1 MTDWHRLFGLV
12 LIDLFTN
19 SPFKVELELDL
30 STRKQLLD
38 VVVVRKDKG
47 EFSGKLP
54 DGLEDLSKH
63 NLITYKSLRE
73 PLDSW
78 ALEELIGYFVNY
90 RKQVV
95 EEREALPPSESFRLY
110 AVSTRFPK
118 KLSSEVEL
126 VPKSKG
132 IYQTCFGVRDI
143 KVIVLKDIPQEKHNA
158 LWNIFS
164 ADKQSGVYGSR
175 HYEKRSK
182 DISTVLDQ
190 IFTRYRMEGI
200 DMPYTMENF
209 KHDVAK
215 EYLPLLTPSER
226 LEGLSDDDLKEL
238 PIDKRLKGLS
248 PSEVVKSLPA
258 DEIAKN
264 LPTEV
269 RLKGMSIEEIK
280 TYLKQL
286 ESNPSENDKD

>member
-12 LIDLFTN
+12 LIDLFIN

-30 STRKQLLD
+30 SLRKQLLD

-47 EFSGKLP
+47 KFLGRLP
-54 DGLEDLSKH
+54 DGLADLAKH
-63 NLITYKSLRE
+63 NLITYKSLHE
-73 PLDSW
+73 PLDGW
-78 ALEELIGYFVNY
+78 VLEELIGYFVNY

-95 EEREALPPSESFRLY
+95 EEREPLPPKDIFRLY
-110 AVSTRFPK
+110 AVSTRFPQ
-118 KLSSEVEL
+118 KLSREVKL
-126 VPKSKG
+126 VPQSEG
-132 IYQTCFGVRDI
+132 IYQVYFGVRNI
-143 KVIVLKDIPQEKHNA
+143 NVIVLKEIPQKKHNA

-164 ADKQSGVYGSR
+164 ADKQSGLYGSR

-190 IFTRYRMEGI
+190 IFTRYRLEGI

-238 PIDKRLKGLS
+238 PLDKRLKGLS

-258 DEIAKN
+258 EEIAKS

-269 RLKGMSIEEIK
+269 RLKGMSVEEIEA
-280 TYLKQL
+280 YLEQIK
-286 ESNPSENDKD
+286 SKDSDR

>member
-12 LIDLFTN
+12 LIDLFTS
-19 SPFKVELELDL
+19 SPFEVELEIDL
-30 STRKQLLD
+30 SLRKQLLD
-38 VVVVRKDKG
+38 VAVVRKDKG
-47 EFSGKLP
+47 EFVGKLP
-54 DGLEDLSKH
+54 DGLDNLAKY
-63 NLITYKSLRE
+63 NLITYKSLHE

-78 ALEELIGYFVNY
+78 VLEELIGYFVNY

-95 EEREALPPSESFRLY
+95 GEREPLPPSELFRLY

-118 KLSSEVEL
+118 KLSSEIKL
-126 VPKSKG
+126 VPQSKG
-132 IYQTCFGVRDI
+132 IYQVDFGARNI
-143 KVIVLKDIPQEKHNA
+143 TIIVLKEMPREKHNA
-158 LWNIFS
+158 LWNLFS
-164 ADKQSGVYGSR
+164 ADKKSGTYGSK

-248 PSEVVKSLPA
+248 A
-258 DEIAKN
+258 REIN
-264 LPTEV
+264 
-269 RLKGMSIEEIK
+269 
-280 TYLKQL
+280 TYLEQL
-286 ESNPSENDKD
+286 ESKPTE

>member
-38 VVVVRKDKG
+38 VAVVRKDEG

-54 DGLEDLSKH
+54 DGLEDLTKH
-63 NLITYKSLRE
+63 NLITYKSMRE

-78 ALEELIGYFVNY
+78 TLEELIAYFVNY
-90 RKQVV
+90 RKQAV
-95 EEREALPPSESFRLY
+95 EERESLPPSESFRLY

-118 KLSSEVEL
+118 KLSNEVKL
-126 VPKSKG
+126 VPQSKG
-132 IYQTCFGVRDI
+132 IYQVYFGVRNI
-143 KVIVLKDIPQEKHNA
+143 KVIVLKEIPQKKHNA

-164 ADKQSGVYGSR
+164 ADKQSGLYGSR

-182 DISTVLDQ
+182 EISTVLDQ
-190 IFTRYRMEGI
+190 IFTRYRQEGI

-215 EYLPLLTPSER
+215 EYLPLLTEDER
-226 LEGLSDDDLKEL
+226 LEGLSV
-238 PIDKRLKGLS
+238 DKRLKGLS
-248 PSEVVKSLPA
+248 VEELEAYLEQLKSRSK
-258 DEIAKN
+258 D
-264 LPTEV
+264 
-269 RLKGMSIEEIK
+269 S
-280 TYLKQL
+280 
-286 ESNPSENDKD
+286 DKK